1 MQECDVQSG
10 LLAGLTRALRRE
22 ALWEMWFSIKVVEKL
37 ITNWFNSLQYLIL
50 LPFYV
55 LGRQI

>member
-37 ITNWFNSLQYLIL
+37 ITN
-50 LPFYV
+50 
-55 LGRQI
+55 